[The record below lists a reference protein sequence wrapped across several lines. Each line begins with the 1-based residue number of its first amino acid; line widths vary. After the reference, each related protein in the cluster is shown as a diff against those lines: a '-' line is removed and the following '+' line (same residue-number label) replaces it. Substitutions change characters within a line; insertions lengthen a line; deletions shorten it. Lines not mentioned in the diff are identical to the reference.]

1 MLEQKHIEYFNSG
14 IPENKKFWD
23 RLGGKPNLNGK
34 SILDFGCGH
43 GSLCIDVANSGA
55 KKVTGVDLNNELID
69 FANKNLERNYS
80 QNKENVNF
88 KSSDLLSDNFSEK
101 FDIIL
106 SKDTFEHTLN
116 LDKVL
121 NKMYNLLNS
130 GGKAYLGFGPL
141 YNSYNGDHYRT
152 RTILPWFHLII
163 PEKIIIERLN
173 KKDGIK
179 INRIEDL
186 GLNKYSFKDYE
197 NCFKNSPFKINYF
210 NKNCSNNPIAKI
222 FNVISK
228 IKIFEEFFTFNI
240 YCILEK

>member
-14 IPENKKFWD
+14 IPENKKFWS
-23 RLGGKPNLNGK
+23 RLSGKPNLNGK

-130 GGKAYLGFGPL
+130 GGKAYLGFGP
-141 YNSYNGDHYRT
+141 
-152 RTILPWFHLII
+152 
-163 PEKIIIERLN
+163 
-173 KKDGIK
+173 
-179 INRIEDL
+179 
-186 GLNKYSFKDYE
+186 
-197 NCFKNSPFKINYF
+197 
-210 NKNCSNNPIAKI
+210 
-222 FNVISK
+222 
-228 IKIFEEFFTFNI
+228 
-240 YCILEK
+240 